1 MFYCIE
7 SVRSLSLFR
16 QDMSF
21 MAHLQARVF
30 VRLSPLVYYISGEL
44 SSERR
49 ALFPQRLHRRQVSSM
64 EHSREED
71 CAVER
76 RE

>member
-1 MFYCIE
+1 MIE
-7 SVRSLSLFR
+7 SFRSLGLFR
-16 QDMSF
+16 QNMSP

-30 VRLSPLVYYISGEL
+30 VRLSPFIDYISGEL

-64 EHSREED
+64 ERGREED

-76 RE
+76 RK